1 MTEEEIDKRLEFMQ
15 DYLLKALKQKIDKWA
30 KFLTSDDRHI
40 LYRWFEN
47 KKSPIL
53 VFRMNTAGLLT
64 CSLTFPP
71 ISRGK
76 MVYFLRTAEESLT
89 SANFRKNVT
98 LGEMSG
104 NVLMDLSIM
113 ADEVIGPLLCNPE
126 NQRGWPKIV
135 RNDMKR
141 HVDELRS
148 LMHQLKGEMASQ
160 VMLPMPA
167 GVENIFQAEA
177 RFRESDGEDLD
188 LHLKTNIEGA
198 VIKWTQQIHDLM
210 SEDSYIAFKRT
221 KFPLPMADLDFYALR
236 LKNLEGIY
244 SQLRDPRVKRMA
256 SYLEATN
263 SVYLECFKNLL
274 TNVVAGVVEC
284 RDIFVYQRPLQY
296 HFESFEGTD
305 FQDAKPNI
313 RPMFHCI
320 GLLWGSSRYFCSVE
334 KLIPLLREMCNLVI
348 MQCSNSIDPPSLFQG
363 EADEQ
368 LLKLRRALANLNHFI
383 TTYELNRDKIESFF
397 PPGITPVR
405 WSFNFD
411 RVFMRF
417 NIYLKR
423 LKMIESILEAT
434 VEILKLEKVEF
445 CGIRG
450 KIISVECMKV
460 LEDYTLIYQNLG
472 NITYDPA
479 DPEDNSF
486 LPDYE
491 KHMAV
496 LNQMDRR
503 LASLF
508 SQGLDECHNMQQIF
522 KFFQIMG
529 DLYHRPIIKAEI
541 QPKLKKLMDMMHDNL
556 DCVKEIFDEE
566 MAKMGKSADRPMV
579 DAYLP
584 PVAGMMWWINKLRRR
599 IEEPI
604 QEFVLLEDPIVQSES
619 AMYMR
624 QKANEMLGYLNS
636 VDDKSFKAWCAT
648 VPAIC
653 KMHLAKNLIY
663 RDPPFVR
670 NNFSPELEMLLR
682 EIRHMMYLNKQG
694 IPQDGLDLY
703 ARNEKLQYDL
713 NRLNRAISWYNE
725 IREGSHETEVAL
737 IEKEISAIDD
747 LLGRGVEEY
756 TWNDDFTEWMAEVY
770 AAINTLQE
778 RVLRAQNNM
787 KDGLKNIAAWGDMPL
802 YTRKENRSRINVKG
816 ELLAVSERHPRFVA
830 RRNRILQSHEE
841 FQGILA
847 TNYKLF
853 FNIKEDTE
861 SLDEDEDLEE
871 VDEATMDD
879 EEKAARAAKLKDIA
893 DRREARRIARQEREA
908 EKAEAE
914 AIKQER
920 RALRRAKKEAKE
932 AERAERQARR
942 DAGEEGVDS
951 PAEEE
956 EEITDPDEL
965 ADIELEKREIEEENF
980 RASRWPAYVEY
991 VDSLVSK
998 QVMKAIKSSI
1008 DLFELNT
1015 DLEKG
1020 PQVAFMKVTAEL
1032 RDPDIYFSPSLE
1044 LGDEGGLYDTL
1055 REMMK
1060 DMFLQATLFPR
1071 IDPIVPIASYED
1083 DIAGEDALIDQYHDI
1098 LKRVENAINDI
1109 VSYASKY
1116 EKYTPLWLEDRQE
1129 VLAGFLQY
1137 GRVIPPE
1144 EFDKYVYENGTP
1156 PPETKPKL
1164 QNYQHEIDKFNAMY
1178 DEVAA
1183 LSRSY
1188 LCNGWLELDLK
1199 LLNQAIMNI
1208 ICKWSNMYKQNLK
1221 DHVLHSLNELQDF
1234 IAYATKELSVELGDE
1249 DYEGLLQVM
1258 RVFNEVK
1265 ARVDAGTDTMFEPLR
1280 DIIYALK
1287 EYGVDFPEETY
1298 EQLDMLPEKWRNLL
1312 KLTTVMKQN
1321 VAPLQAAQAALI
1333 AKRVALVNLRINM
1346 YRDSF
1351 KNKEMFLESC
1361 KDHYKQIDKVN
1372 DELMVFESTVD
1383 QLKKS
1388 SSLFDIQPPDDK
1400 ILKQCRRE
1408 VKMCKQLW
1416 DYYNLV
1422 MGTIEFWKKSPW
1434 KEIDADG
1441 MDQECKR
1448 FTKDL
1453 RQLDKE
1459 MRTWEP
1465 FIAVEATIKNLMT
1478 SLRAVTD
1485 LQNPAIKDR
1494 HWVELMM
1501 ATKVKFSLD
1510 DETTLADLLALNLHK
1525 FEEEVKTIVDK
1536 SVKEAAMEKT
1546 LKELE
1551 ITWAQLEFDYVP
1563 HERTGIKLPR
1573 ASEELVEVLEDNQ
1586 NQVQNMMSSKFVGF
1600 YETEVT
1606 AWQKK
1611 LGMADAVIAIWFEV
1625 QRKWQYLESIF
1636 VGSDDIRSQ
1645 LPEDSKRFDN
1655 VDKTFK
1661 ELLRDIGQTPNVIQA
1676 TNKPGLLDKL
1686 EELMKA
1692 LNLCEKALNDYL
1704 ETKRLAYPRFYF
1716 VSSADLLD
1724 ILSNGNNPPAVCRH
1738 LTKLYDNLAK
1748 LVFPNKTS
1756 KHAFEMISKENEEHV
1771 PFKAPCLDC
1780 SGKVEVWLN
1789 RVTECMRY
1797 TLRDIFEHAVKS
1809 YEDKPRD
1816 EWVFDWP
1823 AQPALVGTQIWWT
1836 TETNQAFEK
1845 LEEGYE
1851 NALKDYQKKQ
1861 INQLNNLIVLLLGDL
1876 TVGDRQKIMTICTI
1890 DVHSRDVVAK
1900 LIAAKVDT
1908 SSAFQWQSQLRHRWD
1923 FNINNCFANICDAQF
1938 LYDYEYLGN
1947 TPRLVI
1953 TPLTD
1958 RCYITLTQSL
1968 HLIMGGAP
1976 AGPAGTGKTETTK
1989 DLGRALGI
1997 MVYVFNCSE
2006 QMDYKSCGNIY
2017 KGLCQTG
2024 AWGCF
2029 DEFNRISVE
2038 VLSVVSVQVKS
2049 VLDAIK
2055 FKKKKFDFMG
2065 EFINIIP
2072 TVGMFITMNPGY
2084 AGRTELPENLKALF
2098 RPCAMVVPDFELI
2111 CEIMLVAEGFQEARL
2126 LARKFITLYTLC
2138 KELLSKQDHYDWGL
2152 RAIKSVLVVAGSLK
2166 RGDRLRP
2173 EDQVLMRALRD
2184 FNVPK
2189 IVTDDSPVFMG
2200 LIGDLFPA
2208 LDVPR
2213 KRDLEFEKH
2222 LVEAAIEMKLQPEP
2236 GFILKMVQLVELF
2249 AVRHSVFI
2257 DGFAGTGKSM
2267 VWQCLNKT
2275 YTMLKLKPYYN
2286 DLDPKAV
2293 TNDELFGIINPAT
2306 REWKDGLFS
2315 TIMRDMANMPGDGPK
2330 WIVLDGD
2337 IDPMWI
2343 ESLNTLM
2350 DDNKVLTLASNE
2362 RIALNKTMRLLFEI
2376 ATLRTATPATVSR
2389 AGILYINPQ
2398 DLGWNPFVASWIDMR
2413 GDDESEKAMLT
2424 VMFDKYIPSLLET
2437 SKKYKRITPLTELQQ
2452 IQLTCYL
2459 LECFLKK
2466 SLLPSDCP
2474 KEWYEIYFVFC
2485 VVWGFGSGL
2494 FQDQL
2499 VDWRNEFSKWFCNE
2513 FKQIK
2518 FPSSGNVFSFFIDPE
2533 TKKFLPWSEK
2543 VEHFELDPDIPLQ
2556 SCLVSTSETTRI
2568 KFFMDLL
2575 IANERPVMLVG
2586 NAGSGKTVSVG
2597 AKLNSLP
2604 DSYAITNAPLNFYTT
2619 SEMLQKVLEKPLE
2632 KKSGRNYGPPG
2643 SKFMIY
2649 FVDDMN
2655 MPEVDTYGT
2664 VQPHTLIREYMDYKH
2679 WYDRQKLSL
2688 KDISNCMFVSCMNPT
2703 AGSFSIDPR
2712 LQRHFCT
2719 FAVSFPA
2726 LDACFHIYK
2735 QILSQ
2740 HLVNPANKFGPQVS
2754 RYAETLVNTA
2764 LVLHSKL
2771 ASMFLPTA
2779 VKFHYIFN
2787 LRDLSNIFQG
2797 ILFTTGDA
2805 IKTHSELVRLWYH
2818 EATRVYSDK
2827 FVDAVDI
2834 DAFNK
2839 LIQEVIKKNCE
2850 EIEENV
2856 VFDKPLIFCHFAE
2869 GVGDPKYFPIRD
2881 WPQIKKL
2888 LDESLASYND
2898 LVATMNLVLFED
2910 AMYHICRINRILEAP
2925 RGNALLVGVG
2935 GSGKQSLSRLS
2946 SFISSLEVFQI
2957 QLRKGYSSA
2966 DLKADLAV
2974 LYVKAGLK
2982 NIGNVFLMTDA
2993 QVAEERFLVLI
3004 NDLLAS
3010 GEIPELFAEDETDNL
3025 INGVRAET
3033 KASGVMDTK
3042 ENCWRFFINRVRT
3055 MLKVVLCFSPVGATL
3070 RIRARK
3076 FPSIVNCT
3084 AINWFHEWPAE
3095 ALKSVSRRFLA
3106 EVESLP
3112 PNFVQPVSDFMSHVH
3127 QSVNLMS
3134 AIYFQNERRY
3144 NYTTPK
3150 TFLEQIALYSK
3161 LLNEKTKNLH
3171 MMITRLENGLEKLA
3185 SCAAD
3190 VAVLKVTLAEQ
3201 EIILKVKN
3209 KAAEELIEVV
3219 GAESEKVSK
3228 EKAFAAEEEKKVKV
3242 IEEDVTIKAKICAD
3256 DLAKAEP
3263 ALLAAQ
3269 EALNTLNKNNLTEL
3283 KAFGSPP
3290 EAVVTVTAAVL
3301 VLFAKKGKIPK
3312 DRSWKASKIMMAK
3325 VDQFLYDLVYYDK
3338 ENIHPDVIKAVLPYL
3353 KLPDFKPE
3361 IIASKSAAA
3370 AGLCSWVINICKF
3383 YDVFVVVEPKRKA
3396 LMAANAELQAAREKL
3411 SFLTDQIKD
3420 LEEKLG
3426 VLMKAFQEAVNEKM
3440 KCQAEADA
3448 TNATIDLA
3456 NRLVNGLASEKIRW
3470 SATVVNLK
3478 ESGKMLPGDVLLVTA
3493 FISYVGCFM
3502 RRYRQQL
3509 MNEDWV
3515 PNLAKTNPKIE
3526 TTPDLDPLSM
3536 LTDDAQV
3543 ATWNNEGLPT
3553 DTMSTENATILT
3565 NSARWPLMIDPQLQG
3580 IKWIKSKY
3588 GDGLTVV
3595 RLTMRNYLDRIER
3608 AVSNGEVVIL
3618 ENIGETVDA
3627 VLEPLLGRVLIRKG
3641 KVLKIGDREIDYM
3654 PSFRLIIQTK
3664 LANPH
3669 YQPEMQAQCT
3679 LINFTVTKDGLEEQL
3694 LGEVVKAERPD
3705 LEMLRAG
3712 LTKQQNEFKITL
3724 KTLEDDL
3731 LKRLANAGADI
3742 LSDSALVINLETTK
3756 KTAADIEVKV
3766 EEGKITT
3773 VKIDDAREKYRRAAT
3788 RASILYFI
3796 LNDLCKINPIYQFSL
3811 KAYSVVFKDALAKA
3825 EAAEELEHRVRN
3837 LLDSITFFVFVYTSR
3852 GLFEKDKL
3860 VFLFIITLQILQNEG
3875 KVDPRELDF
3884 LLKYAVAPEVSPYTW
3899 LSNNSFGGIVALAK
3913 MDAFENLDKDIE
3925 GASKRWQKYTDG
3937 EAPERDKLP
3946 GEWKNKTA
3954 LQRLCIMRALRPD
3967 RMSYASTAFCE
3978 ENLGTKFVE
3987 ARTPPLE
3994 KSFQESNS
4002 TTAMFFI
4009 LSPGVDP
4016 LKDLEKLGRKLGFA
4030 TDKKNFHIV
4039 SLGQGQEVVA
4049 EEALGVASAGGHW
4062 VILQNIHLVAK
4073 WLATL
4078 EKKMEECFESPL
4090 DDYRL
4095 FLSAE
4100 PAADPAYHIIPQGI
4114 LESAIK
4120 ITNEPPIGMWAN
4132 LHKSLDNFSQETL
4145 EMCSKEAEFK
4155 SVLFALCYFHA
4166 VVAERRKFGPQGWNR
4181 SYPFNFGDLTICVY
4195 VLFNYLEANPRV
4207 PWEDLRYLFGEIM
4220 YGGHITDDWDRRL
4233 CRTFLLEYMQPELVD
4248 GECLLA
4254 VGFTSPPNSDYV
4266 GYHQYIDDYLPDET
4280 PYLYGLHP
4288 NAEIGYL
4295 TTVSERLFRVVFE
4308 LQPRDTGAQAGGGA
4322 TKEEMVK
4329 AIIEDILDRVPEPFN
4344 LQELMGKVEE
4354 LTPFI
4359 IVAFQECERMNRLM
4373 GEIRRSLKECEL
4385 GLKGE
4390 LTISSDMENLMEALF
4405 IDRVPDAWTKLAY
4418 PSLLGLAS
4426 WFADLCLRLTELEN
4440 WSGDFNL
4447 PPAVWLA
4454 GFFNPQSFLTAIMQQ
4469 TARKNEWPLDK
4480 MCLNCDVTKK
4490 SRSDFNAP
4498 PREGANIHG
4507 LYMEGARWD
4516 TASGGIVES
4525 RMMELF
4531 PVVPVIYIK
4540 AVTQDKQDTRNV
4552 YECPVYKIRMRGP
4565 TFVWTFNLK
4574 TKDKPTR
4581 WTLAGVALLLGV

>member
-1 MTEEEIDKRLEFMQ
+1 MADKEDVDTRLEFMSE
-15 DYLLKALKQKIDKWA
+15 YLLKALKQKIEKWT
-30 KFLTSDDRHI
+30 KFITGDERI
-40 LYRWFEN
+40 TT
-47 KKSPIL
+47 I
-53 VFRMNTAGLLT
+53 
-64 CSLTFPP
+64 
-71 ISRGK
+71 
-76 MVYFLRTAEESLT
+76 
-89 SANFRKNVT
+89 
-98 LGEMSG
+98 GELSG
-104 NVLMDLSIM
+104 NVLMDISLM
-113 ADEVIGPLLCNPE
+113 AEEVIGPLLCNPE

-135 RNDMKR
+135 RNDMQR
-141 HVDELRS
+141 HINELRN
-148 LMHQLKGEMASQ
+148 LMHQLKGEMSSQ

-167 GVENIFQAEA
+167 GVENIYHAEA
-177 RFRESDGEDLD
+177 RLRESDGEEVDLY
-188 LHLKTNIEGA
+188 LKTNIEGA
-198 VIKWTQQIHDLM
+198 VIKWAQQVHDLLQ
-210 SEDSYIAFKRT
+210 EDSYIAFKKT
-221 KFPLPMADLDFYALR
+221 KFPLPIMDIDFYVNRLR
-236 LKNLEGIY
+236 NLEGIY

-256 SYLEATN
+256 HYLEDTR
-263 SVYLECFKNLL
+263 SVYLSCFKTML
-274 TNVVAGVVEC
+274 TNVVAAIVEC
-284 RDIFVYQRPLQY
+284 RDIYIYQKPLQL
-296 HFESFEGTD
+296 HFETFEGTD
-305 FQDAKPNI
+305 FSDAKYLI

-320 GLLWGSSRYFCSVE
+320 GLLWGNSRYYCSVE
-334 KLIPLLREMCNLVI
+334 KLIPLLREVCNLVI
-348 MQCSNSIDPPSLFQG
+348 QQCTNSIDPSSIFQG
-363 EADEQ
+363 EADEN
-368 LLKLRRALANLNHFI
+368 LLKLRKAMGILKHFI
-383 TTYELNRDKIESFF
+383 DTYELNRDKVHTFF
-397 PPGITPVR
+397 PPGVMPVR
-405 WSFNFD
+405 WSFDFD

-417 NIYLKR
+417 NVYMKR
-423 LKMIESILEAT
+423 LVMIEGILEAT

-445 CGIRG
+445 CGLRG
-450 KIISVECMKV
+450 KTLSTECMKV
-460 LEDYTLIYQNLG
+460 LEDYTLKYQHLG
-472 NITYDPA
+472 NINYDPA

-486 LPDYE
+486 LKDYA
-491 KHMAV
+491 KHMDV
-496 LNQMDRR
+496 LEDIDRR

-508 SQGLDECHNMQQIF
+508 SQGLDECHNLEHFF
-522 KFFQIMG
+522 KFFQILG
-529 DLYHRPIIKAEI
+529 DLFHRPIIKNELK
-541 QPKLKKLMDMMHDNL
+541 PKLIKMVDFMHSNL
-556 DCVKEIFDEE
+556 DAVKEIFDEE
-566 MAKMGKSADRPMV
+566 IAKLTKGPERPMV
-579 DAYLP
+579 DPYLP
-584 PVAGMMWWINKLRRR
+584 PIAGVLWWVFKLRRR
-599 IEEPI
+599 LQSPMEEFI
-604 QEFVLLEDPIVQSES
+604 LFEDPIIETEYST
-619 AMYMR
+619 YMK
-624 QKANEMLGYLNS
+624 QKHNEMLLYLNQLE
-636 VDDKSFKAWCAT
+636 DRQFKAWCAT
-648 VPAIC
+648 VPGIC
-653 KMHLAKNLIY
+653 KLHLAKNLIY

-670 NNFSPELEMLLR
+670 NNFSPELSMLLR
-682 EIRHMMYLNKQG
+682 EIRYMKYLDKQG
-694 IPQDGLDLY
+694 IPSDGLELY
-703 ARNEKLQYDL
+703 ARNEKLQYDM
-713 NRLNRAISWYNE
+713 NRLNRAIAWYNA

-737 IEKEISAIDD
+737 IEKEISAIDT
-747 LLGRGVEEY
+747 LLGRGVEEL
-756 TWNDDFTEWMAEVY
+756 TWNDDFTDWMAEVY

-778 RVLRAQNNM
+778 RVLTAQNNV
-787 KDGLKNIAAWGDMPL
+787 KRGLANIAAWGDIPL
-802 YTRKENRSRINVKG
+802 HNRKENLDKM
-816 ELLAVSERHPRFVA
+816 ELLAVAERHPRFVR
-830 RRNRILQSHEE
+830 RRNKILESHAE
-841 FQGILA
+841 FVDILER
-847 TNYKLF
+847 NYKLF
-853 FNIKEDTE
+853 FNIK
-861 SLDEDEDLEE
+861 DEEEEEEEEEELEE
-871 VDEATMDD
+871 VDESTLDDD
-879 EEKAARAAKLKDIA
+879 EKAQRAAKLREILERREAKQLAREEREREREEAAQIKFE
-893 DRREARRIARQEREA
+893 RREARRLKR
-908 EKAEAE
+908 
-914 AIKQER
+914 
-920 RALRRAKKEAKE
+920 EAKE
-932 AERAERQARR
+932 AERQERQARR
-942 DAGEEGVDS
+942 DAGEDVDS

-956 EEITDPDEL
+956 EELDPEEL
-965 ADIELEKREIEEENF
+965 ADIEAEKREMEEEAF
-980 RASRWPAYVEY
+980 RAERWPAYVKY
-991 VDSLVSK
+991 VDGLVSK
-998 QVMKAIKSSI
+998 QIMKAIQSSL
-1008 DLFELNT
+1008 DLFEKQT

-1020 PQVAFMKVTAEL
+1020 PRVAFMEVIAEL
-1032 RDPDIYFSPSLE
+1032 KDPDIYFSPSLDKD
-1044 LGDEGGLYDTL
+1044 DEVGLYDTM

-1071 IDPIVPIASYED
+1071 IDPVVVPIASYED
-1083 DIAGEDALIDQYHDI
+1083 DIEHEEAMIDLYHEI
-1098 LKRVENAINDI
+1098 LKRIDNGINDV

-1116 EKYTPLWLEDRQE
+1116 EKYTPLWHEDRQE
-1129 VLAGFLQY
+1129 VLSGFLKY

-1144 EFDKYVYENGTP
+1144 EFDKYRYENGCD
-1156 PPETKPKL
+1156 PPEMKPKL
-1164 QNYQHEIDKFNAMY
+1164 EQYQQEIDKYNKMY

-1183 LSRSY
+1183 LPSEY
-1188 LCNGWLELDLK
+1188 LCNGWLRLDLK
-1199 LLNQAIMNI
+1199 RLNQAIMNI
-1208 ICKWSNMYKQNLK
+1208 ICKWSNLYKQNLK
-1221 DHVLHSLNELQDF
+1221 DHVQKSLNDLEEF
-1234 IAYATKELSVELGDE
+1234 IIYATKELSVELDE
-1249 DYEGLLQVM
+1249 DDYEGLLQVM
-1258 RVFNEVK
+1258 RVLNEVK
-1265 ARVDAGTDTMFEPLR
+1265 AKQDAGTDNMFEPLR
-1280 DIIYALK
+1280 DIIDVLK

-1298 EQLDMLPEKWRNLL
+1298 EQLDVLPERWRNVV
-1312 KLTTVMKQN
+1312 KLATVMKN
-1321 VAPLQAAQAALI
+1321 TVAPMQAAQAALI
-1333 AKRVALVNLRINM
+1333 AKRVALINLRLTM
-1346 YRDSF
+1346 YREQF
-1351 KNKEMFLESC
+1351 KLKEMFLEAC
-1361 KDHYKQIDKVN
+1361 REPYRQIDKVHL
-1372 DELMVFESTVD
+1372 ELVGFEELNEG
-1383 QLKKS
+1383 LKKS
-1388 SSLFDIQPPDDK
+1388 CALFDIQPPDEK
-1400 ILKQCRRE
+1400 NLKQCRRE
-1408 VKMCKQLW
+1408 LKLIKQLW
-1416 DYYNLV
+1416 DYYYLV

-1434 KEIDADG
+1434 KKIDADG

-1448 FTKDL
+1448 FTKDM
-1453 RQLDKE
+1453 RQLDKD
-1459 MRTWEP
+1459 MRVWEP
-1465 FIAVEATIKNLMT
+1465 YIAIEGIIKNLMT

-1501 ATKVKFSLD
+1501 ATKVKFHID
-1510 DETTLADLLALNLHK
+1510 DDTTLADLLALNLHK
-1525 FEEEVKTIVDK
+1525 YEEEVKTIVDK

-1551 ITWAQLEFDYVP
+1551 ATWAVMEFDYSA
-1563 HERTGIKLPR
+1563 HDRTGIKLPK
-1573 ASEELVEVLEDNQ
+1573 ASEELVETLEDNQ
-1586 NQVQNMMSSKFVGF
+1586 NQVQNMMSSKFIGF
-1600 YETEVT
+1600 YEAEVT

-1611 LGMADAVIAIWFEV
+1611 LGTADAVIAIWFEV

-1636 VGSDDIRSQ
+1636 VGSDDIRAQ
-1645 LPEDSKRFDN
+1645 LPEDSRRFDHI
-1655 VDKTFK
+1655 DKTFK
-1661 ELLRDIGQTPNVIQA
+1661 ELLKDIGNTPNVVQA
-1676 TNKPGLLDKL
+1676 TNKPGLLEKL
-1686 EELMKA
+1686 EELMA
-1692 LNLCEKALNDYL
+1692 NLNLCEKALNDYL

-1724 ILSNGNNPPAVCRH
+1724 ILSNGNNPPAVSKH

-1748 LVFPNKTS
+1748 LVFPKAGS

-1771 PFKAPCLDC
+1771 PFKAPCCDC
-1780 SGKVEVWLN
+1780 SGKVEIWLN
-1789 RVTECMRY
+1789 RVTDCMRY
-1797 TLRDIFEHAVKS
+1797 TLRDIFEHSVKS

-1851 NALKDYQKKQ
+1851 GALKDYQKKQ
-1861 INQLNNLIVLLLGDL
+1861 IAQLNSLIVLLLGDL
-1876 TVGDRQKIMTICTI
+1876 SVGDRQKIMTICTI

-1900 LIAAKVDT
+1900 LITSKVE
-1908 SSAFQWQSQLRHRWD
+1908 SSNAFQWQSQLRHRWD
-1923 FNINNCFANICDAQF
+1923 NNLNNCFANICDAQF

-2017 KGLCQTG
+2017 KGLAQTG

-2049 VLDAIK
+2049 VQDAIK
-2055 FKKKKFDFMG
+2055 AKKKKFDFMG
-2065 EFINIIP
+2065 EFITLIP

-2166 RGDRLRP
+2166 RGDRNRP

-2184 FNVPK
+2184 FNIPK
-2189 IVTDDSPVFMG
+2189 IVTDDTPVFMG

-2213 KRDLEFEKH
+2213 KRDFDFEKS
-2222 LVEAAIEMKLQPEP
+2222 LVEAAISMKLQPEP

-2267 VWQCLNKT
+2267 VWQCLNKC
-2275 YTMLKLKPYYN
+2275 YHMLKMKPFYN

-2376 ATLRTATPATVSR
+2376 SNLRTATPATVSR

-2398 DLGWNPFVASWIDMR
+2398 DLGWNPFVASWIETTR
-2413 GDDESEKAMLT
+2413 DDESEKAMLT
-2424 VMFDKYIPSLLET
+2424 VFFDKYIPSLLE
-2437 SKKYKRITPLTELQQ
+2437 SCKKYKRVTPLTELQQ

-2459 LECFLKK
+2459 LECFLNK

-2474 KEWYEIYFVFC
+2474 KEWYETYFVFC
-2485 VVWGFGSGL
+2485 IVWGFGSAL

-2518 FPSSGNVFSFFIDPE
+2518 FPSTGNVFSFFIDPE

-2543 VEHFELDPDIPLQ
+2543 IESFELDPDLPLQ

-2568 KFFMDLL
+2568 KFFIDML
-2575 IANERPVMLVG
+2575 IAKQKPVMLVG
-2586 NAGSGKTVSVG
+2586 SAGSGKTVSVA

-2604 DSYAITNAPLNFYTT
+2604 DSFAIANAPLNFYTT
-2619 SEMLQKVLEKPLE
+2619 SEMIQKVLEKPLE
-2632 KKSGRNYGPPG
+2632 KKSGRNFGPPG

-2649 FVDDMN
+2649 FVDDLN
-2655 MPEVDTYGT
+2655 MPEVDKYGT
-2664 VQPHTLIREYMDYKH
+2664 VQPHTLIRQFMDYRH

-2688 KDISNCMFVSCMNPT
+2688 KEISNCMFVSCMNPT
-2703 AGSFSIDPR
+2703 AGSFTIDSR

-2719 FAVSFPA
+2719 FAVSFPG

-2740 HLVNPANKFGPQVS
+2740 HLANPLNKFGIPVI
-2754 RYAETLVNTA
+2754 RYSEPLVNAA
-2764 LVLHSKL
+2764 LALHNKL
-2771 ASMFLPTA
+2771 SSMFLPTA
-2779 VKFHYIFN
+2779 IKFHYIFN

-2805 IKTHSELVRLWYH
+2805 IKTQSELIRLWMH

-2827 FVDAVDI
+2827 LVDSVDNEN
-2834 DAFNK
+2834 FTK
-2839 LIQEVIKKNCE
+2839 LIGDVIKKNCE
-2850 EIEENV
+2850 DFDENV
-2856 VFDKPLIFCHFAE
+2856 VFEKPLIYCHFAE

-2888 LDESLASYND
+2888 LDESLSGYND

-2946 SFISSLEVFQI
+2946 AFISSLEVFQV
-2957 QLRKGYSSA
+2957 QLRKGYSIN
-2966 DLKADLAV
+2966 DLKLDLAG
-2974 LYVKAGLK
+2974 LYIKAGLK
-2982 NIGNVFLMTDA
+2982 NIGNMFLMTDA

-3010 GEIPELFAEDETDNL
+3010 GEIPELFADDEIENL
-3025 INGVRAET
+3025 INGVRGET
-3033 KASGVMDTK
+3033 KASGVPDTR

-3070 RIRARK
+3070 RVRARK

-3084 AINWFHEWPAE
+3084 AINWFHEWPQE
-3095 ALKSVSRRFLA
+3095 ALRSVSKRFIS

-3112 PNFVQPVSDFMSHVH
+3112 PFLVDAVAVFMAHVH
-3127 QSVNLMS
+3127 QSVNQMS
-3134 AIYFQNERRY
+3134 AVYFQNERRY

-3150 TFLEQIALYSK
+3150 TFLEQITLYSK
-3161 LLNEKTKNLH
+3161 LLNDKTKNLK
-3171 MMITRLENGLEKLA
+3171 MMISRLENGLEKLA

-3190 VAVLKVTLAEQ
+3190 VAVLKVTLAAQ
-3201 EIILKVKN
+3201 EIDLKIKN

-3290 EAVVTVTAAVL
+3290 DAVVTVTAAVL
-3301 VLFAKKGKIPK
+3301 VLFSKKGKIPK
-3312 DRSWKASKIMMAK
+3312 DRSWKACKLMMAK

-3338 ENIHPDVIKAVLPYL
+3338 ENIHPDVIKAVQPYI
-3353 KLPDFKPE
+3353 KNPDFNAE
-3361 IIASKSAAA
+3361 FIMSKSAAA
-3370 AGLCSWVINICKF
+3370 AGLCAWVINICKF
-3383 YDVFVVVEPKRKA
+3383 YDVYVVVEPKRRA
-3396 LMAANAELQAAREKL
+3396 LNAANAELQAARDKL
-3411 SFLTDQIKD
+3411 AMLTDQIKE
-3420 LEEKLG
+3420 LEEKLEI
-3426 VLMKAFQEAVNEKM
+3426 LMKAFQEAVNEKM

-3470 SATVVNLK
+3470 TSTVANMK
-3478 ESGKMLPGDVLLVTA
+3478 ESGVMLPGDTLLITA

-3509 MNEDWV
+3509 LNDDWI
-3515 PNLAKTNPKIE
+3515 PMLAKTNPKIE
-3526 TTPDLDPLSM
+3526 TTEGLDPLSM

-3543 ATWNNEGLPT
+3543 AVWNNEGLPN

-3588 GDGLTVV
+3588 GDALVV
-3595 RLTMRNYLDRIER
+3595 IRLTQRNYLDRIER
-3608 AVSNGEVVIL
+3608 AISQGNVVIL
-3618 ENIGETVDA
+3618 ENIGESVDA

-3641 KVLKIGDREIDYM
+3641 RVLKIGDREIDYN
-3654 PSFRLIIQTK
+3654 PNFRLILQTK

-3679 LINFTVTKDGLEEQL
+3679 LINFTVTRDGLEEQL

-3705 LEMLRAG
+3705 LESLRAG
-3712 LTKQQNEFKITL
+3712 LTKQQNDFKITL

-3731 LKRLANAGADI
+3731 LKRLSSAGPDI

-3756 KTAADIEVKV
+3756 KTAADIEIKV
-3766 EEGKITT
+3766 EEGKVTS
-3773 VKIDDAREKYRRAAT
+3773 VKIDEARERYRRAAT

-3796 LNDLCKINPIYQFSL
+3796 LNDIYRINPMYQFSL
-3811 KAYSVVFKDALAKA
+3811 KAYSVVFKDALARA
-3825 EAAEELEHRVRN
+3825 EPADDLEGRVRN
-3837 LLDSITFFVFVYTSR
+3837 LLDSITFSVFVYTSR
-3852 GLFEKDKL
+3852 GLFERDKL
-3860 VFLFIITLQILQNEG
+3860 VFLFLITIQILQVDG
-3875 KVDPRELDF
+3875 KADPRELDF
-3884 LLKYAVAPEVSPYTW
+3884 LLKYAVAPEVSPYSW
-3899 LSNNSFGGIVALAK
+3899 LNNTSWGGIIALSK

-3925 GASKRWQKYTDG
+3925 GATKRWQKYTDG

-3946 GEWKNKTA
+3946 GEWKNKTP

-3967 RMSYASTAFCE
+3967 RMSYASSTFCE
-3978 ENLGTKFVE
+3978 ENLGTKYVE

-3994 KSFQESNS
+3994 ISYKESTS
-4002 TTAMFFI
+4002 TTPMFFI

-4016 LKDLEKLGRKLGFA
+4016 LKDLEKLGRKLGFS

-4049 EEALGVASAGGHW
+4049 EEAMGVASVHGHW

-4078 EKKMEECFESPL
+4078 EKKMEETFENPL
-4090 DDYRL
+4090 PEYRL
-4095 FLSAE
+4095 YLSAE
-4100 PAADPAYHIIPQGI
+4100 PAAAAEYHIIPQGI

-4132 LHKSLDNFSQETL
+4132 LHKALDNFSQETL

-4155 SVLFALCYFHA
+4155 SILFALCYFHA

-4181 SYPFNFGDLTICVY
+4181 VYPFNFGDLTICVY
-4195 VLFNYLEANPRV
+4195 VLYNYLEANPRV

-4233 CRTFLLEYMQPELVD
+4233 CRTFLLEYMQAELVD
-4248 GECLLA
+4248 GECQLA
-4254 VGFTSPPNSDYV
+4254 PGFISPPNSDYV
-4266 GYHQYIDDYLPDET
+4266 GYHGYIDDYLPEET

-4295 TTVSERLFRVVFE
+4295 TTVSERLFKVVFE
-4308 LQPRDTGAQAGGGA
+4308 MQPRDSGAQAGGGA
-4322 TKEEMVK
+4322 TKEELVRY
-4329 AIIEDILDRVPEPFN
+4329 ILDDILDRVPEPFN
-4344 LQELMGKVEE
+4344 IQELMGKVEE
-4354 LTPFI
+4354 LTPFT
-4359 IVAFQECERMNRLM
+4359 IVALQECERMNRLM
-4373 GEIRRSLKECEL
+4373 GEIRRSLKELEL

-4390 LTISSDMENLMEALF
+4390 LTISSDMEMLMESLF
-4405 IDRVPDAWTKLAY
+4405 MDNVPESWTKLAY
-4418 PSLLGLAS
+4418 PSLLGLAA
-4426 WFADLCLRLTELEN
+4426 WFSDLCQRLTELEN
-4440 WSGDFNL
+4440 WTGDFNL

-4490 SRSDFNAP
+4490 SRQDFNAP

-4516 TASGGIVES
+4516 TTVGGIVES
-4525 RMMELF
+4525 HMMELF